1 MNYLA
6 IGLVII
12 LIVVIYFTYYYF
24 TNTTL
29 TSGLSDLSLQQIVT
43 YDKLL
48 NPNSST
54 YSYQGWF
61 YISSPTTSNVQ
72 LFCRKN
78 LSSTVNDFE
87 VDLSGQTLSVS
98 AGTGSTNDLPITIMT
113 VTTNF
118 PIQHW
123 TYLVINVY
131 NLQTFEAYIN
141 GKLVKTVNNTQV
153 IKPSS
158 KTSSLYIGDV
168 VLKGYV
174 TKFTRTATTLD
185 AQKIWNTYL
194 SGNGLST
201 AFYALLPYGLNMSIS
216 KGEDIQRVV
225 KLF

>member
-1 MNYLA
+1 
-6 IGLVII
+6 
-12 LIVVIYFTYYYF
+12 
-24 TNTTL
+24 
-29 TSGLSDLSLQQIVT
+29 
-43 YDKLL
+43 
-48 NPNSST
+48 
-54 YSYQGWF
+54 
-61 YISSPTTSNVQ
+61 VQ

>member
-1 MNYLA
+1 M
-6 IGLVII
+6 
-12 LIVVIYFTYYYF
+12 
-24 TNTTL
+24 
-29 TSGLSDLSLQQIVT
+29 
-43 YDKLL
+43 
-48 NPNSST
+48 
-54 YSYQGWF
+54 
-61 YISSPTTSNVQ
+61 
-72 LFCRKN
+72 
-78 LSSTVNDFE
+78 NDFE
-87 VDLSGQTLSVS
+87 VNLNEQTLSVR
-98 AGTGSTNDLPITIMT
+98 AGDGNTTPITIMT

-141 GKLVKTVNNTQV
+141 GKLVKTVNNTQTL
-153 IKPSS
+153 KPSS
-158 KTSSLYIGDV
+158 KTSSLYIGDG

>member
-1 MNYLA
+1 
-6 IGLVII
+6 
-12 LIVVIYFTYYYF
+12 
-24 TNTTL
+24 
-29 TSGLSDLSLQQIVT
+29 
-43 YDKLL
+43 
-48 NPNSST
+48 
-54 YSYQGWF
+54 
-61 YISSPTTSNVQ
+61 VQ

-78 LSSTVNDFE
+78 LSSKVNDFE

-98 AGTGSTNDLPITIMT
+98 AGTGGNTNPITIMT

-141 GKLVKTVNNTQV
+141 GKLVKTVNNNNTQT

-158 KTSSLYIGDV
+158 KTSSLYIGDG

-174 TKFTRTATTLD
+174 TKFTRTANTLD

-201 AFYALLPYGLNMSIS
+201 AFSSLLPYGLNMSIS